1 MDKGLARRL
10 ARLLLLSSALAA
22 LGGCSMSQMVVR
34 TSMSLMESSIVAMN
48 RETDLEL
55 ARQAIPANLKL
66 LDGMLEADP
75 GNARLH
81 LYAAEGY
88 YGYSFGFVERDQPE
102 RAARLYHRCYRH
114 GRNALALSGFTT
126 DVETTP
132 RRELARALA
141 AAGPAQVPAL
151 FWTASCWAKWVDMNR
166 DDPRSIARLARAAA
180 LMERVLA
187 LDPGFY
193 HGGPHLF
200 FGVYY
205 GSRPPMLGG
214 DPERAADHFDRA
226 RELGGSTFY
235 IIDVLQAEF
244 LDRQLL
250 DRRSFHNRVSSIA
263 QAHIDAGSEI
273 ALINAIARDR
283 ARWLLAQEAQWF

>member
-1 MDKGLARRL
+1 MDKGLGRRL
-10 ARLLLLSSALAA
+10 ARILLLGTALAA

-88 YGYSFGFVERDQPE
+88 YGYSFGFVEREQPE
-102 RAARLYHRCYRH
+102 RAGRLYHRCYEH
-114 GRNALALSGFTT
+114 GRNALALSGFRA

-141 AAGPAQVPAL
+141 GAGQAQVPGL

-180 LMERVLA
+180 LMERVLELEPA
-187 LDPGFY
+187 FY

-205 GSRPPMLGG
+205 GGRPPMLGG

-226 RELGGSTFY
+226 RELGGNTFY

-250 DRRSFHNRVSSIA
+250 DRRSFHNRATRIA
-263 QAHIDAGSEI
+263 QARIDAGSEV